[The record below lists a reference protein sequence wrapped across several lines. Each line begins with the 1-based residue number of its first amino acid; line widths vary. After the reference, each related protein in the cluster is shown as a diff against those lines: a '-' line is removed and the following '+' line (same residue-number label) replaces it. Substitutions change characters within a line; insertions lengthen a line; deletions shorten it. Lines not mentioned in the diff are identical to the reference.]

1 MYFWLL
7 SSKLISHLSDPVCW
21 KGFLYSCC
29 FQILPTYCTL
39 HELRFQHGPQREQ
52 TSAFVSKW
60 AKREVKS
67 TFSKPEISTSG
78 EVRMLFFPPNI
89 HPVVNCDLVLTVRL
103 QSSAVTSWSVS
114 GKTFRRHCLQS
125 SLSTWTTHQTF
136 FATTS
141 PTSQK
146 SKSSCRIAVLT
157 QRRRFG
163 VHHRGTRIEKHNWNQ
178 ASSKSKNK
186 SCAEKRK

>member
-52 TSAFVSKW
+52 TSAFVSQW
-60 AKREVKS
+60 AKPEVKS

-78 EVRMLFFPPNI
+78 GVRMLFFPTQ
-89 HPVVNCDLVLTVRL
+89 H
-103 QSSAVTSWSVS
+103 S
-114 GKTFRRHCLQS
+114 
-125 SLSTWTTHQTF
+125 
-136 FATTS
+136 
-141 PTSQK
+141 
-146 SKSSCRIAVLT
+146 SSCELWFSPDGEAAEFCCHILKCLRENT
-157 QRRRFG
+157 QK
-163 VHHRGTRIEKHNWNQ
+163 TL
-178 ASSKSKNK
+178 SSIFPQHLDHSPDFLCNNFTHFPKIKIK
-186 SCAEKRK
+186 L

>member
-60 AKREVKS
+60 AKPEVKS

-78 EVRMLFFPPNI
+78 EVRMLFFPTQHSSSCELWFSPDGEAAEFCCHILFQGKHSEDTVFNLPSAPGPLTRLSLQQL
-89 HPVVNCDLVLTVRL
+89 HPLPKNLN
-103 QSSAVTSWSVS
+103 QAVELLFWHSGGGSVS
-114 GKTFRRHCLQS
+114 ITEAH
-125 SLSTWTTHQTF
+125 
-136 FATTS
+136 A
-141 PTSQK
+141 
-146 SKSSCRIAVLT
+146 
-157 QRRRFG
+157 
-163 VHHRGTRIEKHNWNQ
+163 
-178 ASSKSKNK
+178 
-186 SCAEKRK
+186 

>member
-29 FQILPTYCTL
+29 FQILPTHCTL

-60 AKREVKS
+60 AKPEVKS

-78 EVRMLFFPPNI
+78 EVRMLFSPPNI

-103 QSSAVTSWSVS
+103 LSHPVS
-114 GKTFRRHCLQS
+114 GKTLRKHCLQS

-136 FATTS
+136 FSTTS

-146 SKSSCRIAVLT
+146 SKPSCSIAVLT

-163 VHHRGTRIEKHNWNQ
+163 TRIKKHNWNQ
-178 ASSKSKNK
+178 ASFKSKNK
-186 SCAEKRK
+186 SCAEKGK